1 MSANTYTAEQIQV
14 LEGLEGVRKR
24 PAMYIGS
31 TESRG
36 LHHLVYEVVDNA
48 IDEALAG
55 FCTEIKVTVHPD
67 GSLSVADNGRGIP
80 LDIHQATGK
89 PALEVVMTTMHSGGK
104 FDSKSYRVSTGLHGI
119 GVSVVNALSEWL
131 HVEVHRDGYLHTQK
145 FERGVAVTPVNRVRE
160 SSLRGTTVR
169 FKPDSE
175 IFEDTGFDYK
185 TIANRL
191 RELGFLN
198 PNITITLNDERVT
211 PPKTRAFHYEG
222 GIREFVKYLNESKS
236 VLHKEVIYISGSKED
251 VEAEVALQYTTDENW
266 SIHSFANDV
275 NTREGGTHLVG
286 FKAALTRCINEYSEE
301 HRVLNEKL
309 DLTGDDAREG
319 LTAILT
325 LMLPNPQ
332 FEGQT
337 KNKLVNSEV
346 RGFVESI
353 TYEGLKTFFLENP
366 GIARSIVIRVA
377 DAARARIAA
386 KEAREL
392 VRKRSALETGTLP
405 GKLADC
411 QIDDPE
417 STELFIVEGDSAG
430 GSAKQGRDRSIQAIL
445 PLRGKILNVE
455 KHASTKILDNV
466 EIRALITAIGTGINE
481 DFDLS
486 KLRYGKVIIMTDA
499 DVDGAHIR
507 TLLLTFF
514 YRYMRPLIEAGEV
527 FIAQPPLFRIRKGDR
542 IYNAMS
548 EKEKRSIIEGQLKG
562 NADLIQRFK
571 GLGEMNPQELWET
584 TMNPASRALL
594 QVNLEDAAE
603 ADKIFSTLM
612 GDVVEPRR
620 QFIQENADEVDWL
633 DI

>member
-1 MSANTYTAEQIQV
+1 MSAYTAEQIQV

-31 TESRG
+31 TDSRG

-55 FCTEIKVTVHPD
+55 FCNEIKVTIHED

-80 LDIHQATGK
+80 LDIHKPTGK
-89 PALEVVMTTMHSGGK
+89 PALEVVMTTLHSGGK

-131 HVEVHRDGYLHTQK
+131 RVEVHRDGYEHEQ
-145 FERGVAVTPVNRVRE
+145 EYRRGTAVTPVRRVRE
-160 SSLRGTTVR
+160 SEQTGTIVS
-169 FKPDSE
+169 FKPDPE
-175 IFEDTGFDYK
+175 VFEDTVFDYK
-185 TIANRL
+185 TISNRL
-191 RELGFLN
+191 REVAFLN
-198 PNITITLNDERVT
+198 PNVSITLTDERAK
-211 PPKTRAFHYEG
+211 PPKVKVFHYEG

-236 VLHKEVIYISGSKED
+236 ALHKDVIYISDAEED
-251 VEAEVALQYTTDENW
+251 VQVEVALQYTTDENW
-266 SIHSFANDV
+266 SIHSFANYV
-275 NTREGGTHLVG
+275 NTREGGT
-286 FKAALTRCINEYSEE
+286 EE
-301 HRVLNEKL
+301 HRILDDRI

-319 LTAILT
+319 LTAIVAV
-325 LMLPNPQ
+325 MLPNPQ

-337 KNKLVNSEV
+337 KNKLVNTEV
-346 RGFVESI
+346 RGIVESI

-366 GIARSIVIRVA
+366 GVARSVVLRVA

-386 KEAREL
+386 REAREL
-392 VRKRSALETGTLP
+392 VRKKSALEAATLP

-411 QIDDPE
+411 QVDDPE
-417 STELFIVEGDSAG
+417 KSELFIVEGDSAG
-430 GSAKQGRDRSIQAIL
+430 GSAKQGRDKAFQAIL

-466 EIRALITAIGTGINE
+466 EIRSLITAIGTGISE
-481 DFDLS
+481 DFDIS
-486 KLRYGKVIIMTDA
+486 RLRYCKVIIMTDA

-514 YRYMRPLIEAGEV
+514 YRYMRPLVEAGV
-527 FIAQPPLFRIRKGDR
+527 VYIAQPPLYRIRKGDR

-548 EKEKRSIIEGQLKG
+548 EKEKKRIVEEVLKG
-562 NADLIQRFK
+562 KPDLIQRFK
-571 GLGEMNPQELWET
+571 GLGEMNPKELWET
-584 TMNPASRALL
+584 TMDPATRSLL
-594 QVNLEDAAE
+594 QVTLEDAAE
-603 ADKIFSTLM
+603 ADRVFSTLM

-633 DI
+633 DV